1 MLVVLES
8 VTMIARCL
16 ISAETPEMP
25 DMGDERLAPPD
36 HPPTVSSVQ
45 ALPASVS
52 DIAPTERID
61 PLCAIIVA
69 DFASIGRSNRVVVLI
84 DRAITPER
92 AERLLGWSFW
102 AFIPGVRSVV
112 GESIDTLR
120 LVHCFIFG
128 SYSVKYRAFGA
139 VSEVRECDSEL
150 EPVEF
155 PVWELICRDF
165 RTA

>member
-1 MLVVLES
+1 
-8 VTMIARCL
+8 MIARGL
-16 ISAETPEMP
+16 ISTETPEIP

-52 DIAPTERID
+52 EIAPTEMVD
-61 PLCAIIVA
+61 PLCAMIVA

-84 DRAITPER
+84 ERAITPER
-92 AERLLGWSFW
+92 VDRLLGWSFW
-102 AFIPGVRSVV
+102 VLIPGVRSVV
-112 GESIDTLR
+112 DESIETLR

-128 SYSVKYRAFGA
+128 SYSVKYRAFRA

-155 PVWELICRDF
+155 PIWELICRDF

>member
-1 MLVVLES
+1 MLVVLDS
-8 VTMIARCL
+8 VTMIDRGL
-16 ISAETPEMP
+16 ISTETHEIP
-25 DMGDERLAPPD
+25 DMGDERLAQPD

-52 DIAPTERID
+52 EIAPTERID
-61 PLCAIIVA
+61 PLCAMIVA

-84 DRAITPER
+84 ERAITPER

-102 AFIPGVRSVV
+102 VLIPGVRSVV
-112 GESIDTLR
+112 DESMETLR
-120 LVHCFIFG
+120 LVHCFIFW
-128 SYSVKYRAFGA
+128 SYSIKYRAFRA

-150 EPVEF
+150 KPVEF

-165 RTA
+165 RTT